1 MMSHLIPELECMPAW
16 SLDVDF
22 SLSRVTPIHFS
33 FAGVPHHA
41 AVLCNDRVM
50 GFYPCCGS
58 NFGDLTLTSALRKG
72 KNAFRLLLWGDVQ
85 AGVADKLQFDSL
97 AETLDAA
104 VSWRPWQMPVE
115 GGPVVGKDQPAW
127 YATSFHYTPSD
138 SALFLHVAGAKKG
151 QVFLNG
157 HNLGRFWTVGPQQH
171 YYLPRCWLGQT
182 NELLLFEEQGN
193 LPRRTRR
200 DFCPAGPYRT

>member
-1 MMSHLIPELECMPAW
+1 
-16 SLDVDF
+16 
-22 SLSRVTPIHFS
+22 
-33 FAGVPHHA
+33 
-41 AVLCNDRVM
+41 
-50 GFYPCCGS
+50 
-58 NFGDLTLTSALRKG
+58 
-72 KNAFRLLLWGDVQ
+72 
-85 AGVADKLQFDSL
+85 
-97 AETLDAA
+97 
-104 VSWRPWQMPVE
+104 
-115 GGPVVGKDQPAW
+115 VVGKDQPAW

-171 YYLPRCWLGQT
+171 YYLPRCWLDET

-193 LPRRTRR
+193 LPRRTRL